1 MQFQY
6 HRILAGDAVLTT
18 FDVDSVVLQ
27 GNPLDDPTLRSQP
40 MLLPQG
46 DDFTSLP
53 LEFTYCE
60 PPSLVSQ
67 AGHTKTAGLISPD

>member
-46 DDFTSLP
+46 ADFSSLP
-53 LEFTYCE
+53 LVVMLSGYTGFKFTK
-60 PPSLVSQ
+60 
-67 AGHTKTAGLISPD
+67 GIII